1 MYQALFFSLSN
12 QWNKEANNNNAW
24 SQVSWSLQKATD
36 KEMYLKHT
44 HNFPCLLV
52 MWRMNYVPRDFNTQI
67 WKKKRIKIRYL
78 SVLNQS
84 T

>member
-1 MYQALFFSLSN
+1 
-12 QWNKEANNNNAW
+12 
-24 SQVSWSLQKATD
+24 
-36 KEMYLKHT
+36 
-44 HNFPCLLV
+44 

-67 WKKKRIKIRYL
+67 WKKNRIKIRYL